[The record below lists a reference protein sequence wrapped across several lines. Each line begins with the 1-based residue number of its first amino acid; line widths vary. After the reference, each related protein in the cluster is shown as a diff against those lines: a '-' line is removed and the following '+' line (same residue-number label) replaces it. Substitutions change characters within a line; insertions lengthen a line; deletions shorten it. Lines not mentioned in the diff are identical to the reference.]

1 MRATMA
7 MSGEATFKVD
17 LWSMYA
23 RYYLKATMVRD
34 WKWDYDVKHHIT
46 VNAELDLNAF
56 PEAALGGRNQ
66 DHKNLCCLCCKLV
79 SAVIIIHSIT
89 FWTNYERRK
98 SKRGRLIKCKNAKKT
113 SIVKQYQIF
122 FFHFRCKCYFAIKIH
137 HHYQWHH
144 NPHHCYHVS

>member
-1 MRATMA
+1 
-7 MSGEATFKVD
+7 
-17 LWSMYA
+17 MYA

>member
-1 MRATMA
+1 
-7 MSGEATFKVD
+7 
-17 LWSMYA
+17 
-23 RYYLKATMVRD
+23 MVRD

-56 PEAALGGRNQ
+56 PEASLGGRNQ

-113 SIVKQYQIF
+113 SIVKQYQRLFSSISD
-122 FFHFRCKCYFAIKIH
+122 AIVVLQSKFIII
-137 HHYQWHH
+137 
-144 NPHHCYHVS
+144 NIIIVITSRKVFS